1 MPEKRWGKP
10 RRRLVSDVGT
20 WKKRG
25 LLGRARGNARAL
37 LRGRD
42 GDAGE
47 EQIKISVAPCE
58 PEAKP
63 ERALPPSARPRAKK
77 ARGAEMVL
85 TENPAR
91 ACERGS
97 GKRGGLTRRR
107 QMRLFTRARKSRTT
121 KRRCQPGAR
130 ATRTDRRESIP
141 GTTRAHSPSHLVRRR
156 ACDAARRRSGG
167 ALRARSRCSFPSAAI
182 DLNAPRR
189 SSRPRR
195 ESRGFRRRRE
205 TCCRE
210 CGDTE
215 CR

>member
-1 MPEKRWGKP
+1 M
-10 RRRLVSDVGT
+10 SDVGT

-63 ERALPPSARPRAKK
+63 ERAPAERPSARQK

-91 ACERGS
+91 ACERGV
-97 GKRGGLTRRR
+97 GEARRVDEASSACAYSDAGAKKPNH
-107 QMRLFTRARKSRTT
+107 QTSVSARS
-121 KRRCQPGAR
+121 AR

-141 GTTRAHSPSHLVRRR
+141 RDDPRTLRVIS
-156 ACDAARRRSGG
+156 CDVA
-167 ALRARSRCSFPSAAI
+167 RARA
-182 DLNAPRR
+182 
-189 SSRPRR
+189 
-195 ESRGFRRRRE
+195 
-205 TCCRE
+205 
-210 CGDTE
+210 
-215 CR
+215 